1 LVYLVYL
8 YDSALHRKTQSD
20 ETASEPLRRRLS
32 FSLFKVQ
39 TSIKTR
45 LTSKHLKEKEMIPTA
60 ELQKPSIKTELPGPK
75 SREIIA
81 ADTEYVTPS
90 YPRPDYKLVIDH
102 AHGVWITDPDDNVF
116 LDCNAGV
123 AVCST
128 GHTHPEVV
136 AAITKQA
143 NEFIHLCGTDF
154 YYRHM
159 PELGK
164 KLNEIV
170 PIDGPTK
177 THFANSGAE
186 AVETALKL
194 AMYHTHRQKFV
205 SFYGSFHGRTLGAL
219 SLTSSK
225 KAQRLGFMR
234 QALDVVHIPYPN
246 KFRHF
251 ANEMPT
257 DEETISRDVINWL
270 ENRVF
275 KTTTPP
281 EEVAGIVL
289 EVVQGEGGYIPAPK
303 PFVKELRRICDQY
316 GIMLI
321 VDEVQSGMGRTG
333 KMFALDHYDG
343 VKADIVCMAKGLGS
357 GMPIGACTARADV
370 MDWHKGA
377 HASTFGGNP
386 VCLAAALKTIELLQG
401 GLVENSATVGAYLEA
416 GLNKLKGKYECIGD
430 VRGYG
435 MMLGVEFVTDKTSLK
450 PDAELRD
457 KVEMACYQKGL
468 IILGCGSNAIRWSP
482 PLILTKENVDVALQI
497 FDEAIA
503 ESI

>member
-1 LVYLVYL
+1 MTP
-8 YDSALHRKTQSD
+8 ST
-20 ETASEPLRRRLS
+20 
-32 FSLFKVQ
+32 
-39 TSIKTR
+39 
-45 LTSKHLKEKEMIPTA
+45 
-60 ELQKPSIKTELPGPK
+60 ELQRPVIKTELPGPK
-75 SREIIA
+75 SLEIIN
-81 ADTEYVTPS
+81 ADKKYVTPS
-90 YPRPDYKLVIDH
+90 YPRPDYKLVADH
-102 AHGVWITDPDDNVF
+102 ASGVWITDPDGNVF

-128 GHTHPEVV
+128 GHCHPEVV
-136 AAITKQA
+136 AAIQKQVS
-143 NEFIHLCGTDF
+143 ELIHLCGTDF

-164 KLNEIV
+164 KLSDIV
-170 PIDGPTK
+170 PIDGECR

-186 AVETALKL
+186 AIETALKL
-194 AMYHTHRQKFV
+194 AMYHTRRQKFV

-234 QALDVVHIPYPN
+234 SALDVVHIPYPN

-251 ANEMPT
+251 VTDQPT
-257 DEETISRDVINWL
+257 DEATITRDVINWL

-275 KTTTPP
+275 QTTTPP

-289 EVVQGEGGYIPAPK
+289 EVVQGEGGYIPAPTA
-303 PFVKELRRICDQY
+303 FVKELRRICDEN

-333 KMFALDHYDG
+333 KMFALDHHEG
-343 VKADIVCMAKGLGS
+343 VKADIVCLAKGLGS
-357 GMPIGACTARADV
+357 GMPIGACVARSDI

-386 VCLAAALKTIELLQG
+386 VALASALKTIELLEG
-401 GLVENSATVGAYLEA
+401 GLVENAREVGAYLEA
-416 GLNKLKGKYECIGD
+416 GLNKLKDKYDCIGD
-430 VRGYG
+430 VRGLG
-435 MMLGVEFVTDKTSLK
+435 MMLGVEFVAGTRTPSSASSLGPRA
-450 PDAELRD
+450 PDPKLRD
-457 KVEMACYQKGL
+457 AVEMACFNRGL
-468 IILGCGSNAIRWSP
+468 IILGCGANSIRFSP
-482 PLILTKENVDVALQI
+482 PLILAKEHVDVALEI

-503 ESI
+503 GTI

>member
-1 LVYLVYL
+1 MTP
-8 YDSALHRKTQSD
+8 TQ
-20 ETASEPLRRRLS
+20 
-32 FSLFKVQ
+32 
-39 TSIKTR
+39 
-45 LTSKHLKEKEMIPTA
+45 
-60 ELQKPSIKTELPGPK
+60 ELQRPSIKTELPGPK
-75 SREIIA
+75 SREIIE
-81 ADTEYVTPS
+81 ADAQYVTPS
-90 YPRPDYKLVIDH
+90 YPRPDYKLVADH
-102 AHGVWITDPDDNVF
+102 ASGVWITDPDGNVF

-128 GHTHPEVV
+128 GHCHPEIV
-136 AAITKQA
+136 AALQKQVS
-143 NEFIHLCGTDF
+143 ELIHLCGTDF

-164 KLNEIV
+164 KLDEIV

-194 AMYHTHRQKFV
+194 AMYHTKRQKFI
-205 SFYGSFHGRTLGAL
+205 SFFGSFHGRTLGAL

-225 KAQRLGFMR
+225 KAQRLGFAR
-234 QALDVVHIPYPN
+234 QVLDVVHIPYPN
-246 KFRHF
+246 TFRHF
-251 ANEMPT
+251 ANDLPT
-257 DEETISRDVINWL
+257 DEATITRDVINWI
-270 ENRVF
+270 ENRLF

-289 EVVQGEGGYIPAPK
+289 EVVQGEGGYVPAPK
-303 PFVKELRRICDQY
+303 AFVKELRRICDEN

-333 KMFALDHYDG
+333 KMFALDHHEG

-357 GMPIGACTARADV
+357 GMPIGVCTARADI
-370 MDWHKGA
+370 MTWHKGA

-386 VCLAAALKTIELLQG
+386 VALTAALKTIELLQG
-401 GLVENSATVGAYLEA
+401 GLVDNSREVGAYLQA
-416 GLNKLKGKYECIGD
+416 GLNKLKDKYDVIGD
-430 VRGYG
+430 VRGLG
-435 MMLGVEFVTDKTSLK
+435 MMLGVEFVKSASSPPSK
-450 PDAELRD
+450 GGVDASSADGVVSSAYLAPNPELRD
-457 KVEMACYQKGL
+457 RVELACYQKGL
-468 IILGCGSNAIRWSP
+468 IILGCGANTIRWSP
-482 PLILTKENVDVALQI
+482 PLILTKENVDVALAI